1 MVIVSTESVSDAAS
15 LISVCRIK
23 KWQSLG
29 VLLIRVMV
37 PGRDLL

>member
-1 MVIVSTESVSDAAS
+1 MYTAGRRRAVQKG
-15 LISVCRIK
+15 LKGRIK
-23 KWQSLG
+23 KWQSLD